1 MTTMGGKHKSVFCRK
16 IGNLTISIIY
26 VINHGHIHLSKN
38 VGFRRD
44 IFFESEIRFRH
55 GVHIYSHITYTPW
68 LKPISD
74 SKNISQAKPSFS

>member
-16 IGNLTISIIY
+16 IGNLTISIIS
-26 VINHGHIHLSKN
+26 VINHVHIHLSKN

-55 GVHIYSHITYTPW
+55 GVHICSHITCIYKVISHTPRG
-68 LKPISD
+68 
-74 SKNISQAKPSFS
+74 

>member
-1 MTTMGGKHKSVFCRK
+1 MGDGERSTMGGKHKSVFCRK

-55 GVHIYSHITYTPW
+55 GVHIYQVAH
-68 LKPISD
+68 
-74 SKNISQAKPSFS
+74 

>member
-16 IGNLTISIIY
+16 IGNLTISIIS
-26 VINHGHIHLSKN
+26 VINHVHIHLSKN

-55 GVHIYSHITYTPW
+55 GVHIYQVAH
-68 LKPISD
+68 
-74 SKNISQAKPSFS
+74 

>member
-1 MTTMGGKHKSVFCRK
+1 MEDGKISTMGGKHQSSFCRK

-38 VGFRRD
+38 VGFRRG

-55 GVHIYSHITYTPW
+55 GVHMYQVAY
-68 LKPISD
+68 
-74 SKNISQAKPSFS
+74 

>member
-38 VGFRRD
+38 VGFPGD

-55 GVHIYSHITYTPW
+55 GVHIYQVAH
-68 LKPISD
+68 
-74 SKNISQAKPSFS
+74 

>member
-38 VGFRRD
+38 VGFRRG
-44 IFFESEIRFRH
+44 IFFESEIRLRH
-55 GVHIYSHITYTPW
+55 GVHVHIYIYIPSRTLEVYTST
-68 LKPISD
+68 LRG
-74 SKNISQAKPSFS
+74 